1 MYNKMGI
8 DNVARN
14 IETPKAVYWSV
25 KKGNGDDD
33 YNESS
38 NEDGQALTLTTQQLI
53 FTSFT
58 V

>member
-38 NEDGQALTLTTQQLI
+38 NEDGQALTLTTQLKE
-53 FTSFT
+53 
-58 V
+58 